1 MKQFTLLSAL
11 LICLGFNAQAAS
23 YRSEITTNMTG
34 GVFFS
39 GKNCKNCDSVSD
51 LTVGAG
57 YLRTLDQ
64 NVQVGA
70 EGSVRMLSKYSSGTG
85 SSETLIDIAGV
96 GTWNFTPDFANAIFA
111 KAGIGLYSVI
121 KDNAGGYENKLGF
134 FLGGGKRFQ
143 WMSNVSYSPELRL
156 IKKGD
161 IDMGVEIHVV
171 NFSITW

>member
-1 MKQFTLLSAL
+1 MKQLAFLSVLFICAGFT
-11 LICLGFNAQAAS
+11 AQAAN

-34 GVFFS
+34 GMFFS
-39 GKNCKNCDSVSD
+39 GKNCKNCDSASE
-51 LTVGAG
+51 LGLGAG

-70 EGSVRMLSKYSSGTG
+70 EGSLRMLSKYSSGTG
-85 SSETLIDIAGV
+85 GSETLIDIMGV
-96 GTWNFTPDFANAIFA
+96 GAWNFTPDFSNAIFA

-143 WMSNVSYSPELRL
+143 WMTNVAYSPEIRL

-161 IDMGVEIHVV
+161 LDMGVEIHVV